1 MTKSNIRNIHFG
13 LDYDIWIFLL
23 DLHIELE
30 PLERSL
36 GFDMKPI
43 AILSTNREAT
53 IAWAVNELGVDRV
66 QYSSKRLTNTKAKLE
81 YVIIQEKE
89 ECLSWEFQSVI
100 IAPDYE
106 SLEDVVRT
114 RIR

>member
-1 MTKSNIRNIHFG
+1 
-13 LDYDIWIFLL
+13 
-23 DLHIELE
+23 
-30 PLERSL
+30 
-36 GFDMKPI
+36 MKPI

-66 QYSSKRLTNTKAKLE
+66 MYASGRMTNTKTELE
-81 YVIIQEKE
+81 YKIIQEKE

-106 SLEDVVRT
+106 SLEAVART